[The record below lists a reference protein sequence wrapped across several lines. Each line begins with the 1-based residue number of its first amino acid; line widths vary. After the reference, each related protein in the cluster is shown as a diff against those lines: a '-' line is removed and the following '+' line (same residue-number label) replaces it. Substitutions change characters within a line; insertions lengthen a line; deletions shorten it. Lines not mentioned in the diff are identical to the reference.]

1 MLTAK
6 MLRGTRP
13 IYHLVFL
20 ICLSIGYV
28 YPFPLQVLPSI
39 PGYIP
44 VYIRYGDQPLED
56 INPAVAEAFHEQSS
70 SSKNISL
77 DNVSDSMDL
86 NLEIDGENTYN
97 VQAVR
102 IRQVDN
108 TFSDTDEKRKQAT
121 EKSIGTSELL
131 AGDINRESRHETFKR
146 ETIQKPLIKVNPLT
160 EEERKALGTLRI
172 VTKKETQS
180 TRNMYE
186 GAHSS
191 NDLQEEKGSSNEMQ
205 EKTQSSNSVRHSN
218 LNPSKLSNDKPCHK
232 DKKEVSNPT
241 VKFSQI
247 IVNESTQSDLH
258 LIKDLSKLSTD
269 EGAPPSP
276 LINNESPTTEQR
288 LLNILPNVRKLSPP
302 PEILLQL

>member
-102 IRQVDN
+102 IRQ
-108 TFSDTDEKRKQAT
+108 
-121 EKSIGTSELL
+121 
-131 AGDINRESRHETFKR
+131 
-146 ETIQKPLIKVNPLT
+146 VNPLT